1 MVKKMSKNTEI
12 EAFLAEVAENTPA
25 STTTAYPSRDRLKA
39 EFDTLYN
46 GFIVESFKGGIAGE
60 YGESTVVNMIDT
72 NNSGRRVAL
81 WLGGFEQN
89 HFTQFVEASVA
100 NGDEMPLQVSF
111 VRHKVDG
118 KNDRQYNKIS
128 LRLDASG
135 DDVLVPAVPEDQLNE
150 E

>member
-1 MVKKMSKNTEI
+1 MSENRTEI

-25 STTTAYPSRDRLKA
+25 STPTAYPSRDRLKA

-46 GFIVESFKGGIAGE
+46 GYIIESFKGGIEGE

-72 NNSGRRVAL
+72 NNDGRRVAL

-89 HFTQFVEASVA
+89 HFSQFVESSVA

-111 VRHKVDG
+111 LRHKVDG
-118 KNDRQYNKIS
+118 KNGRQYNKIS